1 MAQATGTYSSYDI
14 TGAREELADVIYKI
28 DPEETPLFS
37 MLSKEK
43 LSSKNPEWQTDT
55 LATPAANAQ
64 IEGDEYSYS
73 APSATSRLKNY
84 AQISWKTGIVTETA
98 DVVDKAGRERE
109 LTYQRLKRGV
119 ELRRDIEYVLLINQ
133 ASVAGNDTTARQS
146 AGFPAWL
153 TSNDSRGTGGSDG
166 GYNSGTGV
174 VDAATNG
181 TQRAFTKAILD
192 TIHESAYSSGGNP
205 TTLMVSPYNKTVF
218 ASFMSDANV
227 AEFRYAAK
235 SSGKN
240 TIVASADIYLGHFG
254 EIMVKSNRQMA
265 TDATSARNALLI
277 DPKYACI
284 GTLRPF
290 ATEYPAKTGD
300 ANKFVIKTEW
310 ALKMKNEAAHGVAAD
325 LFGLTAST

>member
-1 MAQATGTYSSYDI
+1 
-14 TGAREELADVIYKI
+14 L
-28 DPEETPLFS
+28 
-37 MLSKEK
+37 
-43 LSSKNPEWQTDT
+43 EWQTDT
-55 LATPAANAQ
+55 LAAAAANAQ

-73 APSATSRLKNY
+73 GPSATSRLKNY
-84 AQISWKTGIVTETA
+84 AQISWKTGIVSETA
-98 DVVDKAGRERE
+98 DAIDKAGREKE
-109 LTYQRLKRGV
+109 TTYQRVKRGV
-119 ELRRDIEYVLLINQ
+119 ELRRDIEYTLLINQ
-133 ASVAGNDTTARQS
+133 ASVAGSDIVARKS

-153 TSNDSRGTGGSDG
+153 TTNDSRGATGSDG

-192 TIHESAYSSGGNP
+192 TIHESAFKNGGNP

-218 ASFMSDANV
+218 ATFMSDANV

-235 SSGKN
+235 SEGKN
-240 TIVASADIYLGHFG
+240 TIVATADVYLGHFG
-254 EIMVKSNRQMA
+254 EIMVKTNRQMA

-277 DPKYACI
+277 DPKMAAF
-284 GTLRPF
+284 GTLRAF

-310 ALKMKNEAAHGVAAD
+310 ALIMKNEKAHGVAAD
-325 LFGLTAST
+325 LYGLTASS